1 MRLSPFLALLPV
13 VAAAARP
20 LLTTPELE
28 SRMLASID
36 RVQTLRYN
44 VAAQER
50 VEGKLLPMR
59 STVKLTPSPLRIYL
73 KNNKGAEVLYVTG
86 QNSNEALVYPGAFPY
101 VTLSLDPAGSLM
113 RRNQHHII
121 TQVGYGLIASLLRD
135 SEPAFLRSFRYAGD
149 STLAGRACYVLSSS
163 YPAFRYVTYRA
174 GAGETPA
181 SIAARM
187 HCGEYRILERNH
199 LDVGEKLKAGQTL
212 QVPNA
217 YGSRTVVL
225 IDERSYLPLAVA
237 VYDDR
242 GLYERYEFS
251 NTVVNQPIP
260 AAEFSKGFAG
270 YKF

>member
-1 MRLSPFLALLPV
+1 MKVPCLLLLP
-13 VAAAARP
+13 AAALAAHP

-28 SRMLASID
+28 SRMLAAID
-36 RVQTLRYN
+36 RVQTLRYT
-44 VAAQER
+44 VVAQER
-50 VEGKLLPMR
+50 VAGKLLPMR
-59 STVKLTPSPLRIYL
+59 SNVKLTPAPLRIYL
-73 KNNKGAEVLYVTG
+73 KNTKGAEVLYVAG

-113 RRNQHHII
+113 RRNQHHVI

-149 STLAGRACYVLSSS
+149 STVAGHAYHVLSSS
-163 YPAFRYVTYRA
+163 YPAFRYVAYRA
-174 GAGETPA
+174 GASENTA
-181 SIAARM
+181 SVATKL
-187 HCGEYRILERNH
+187 HCGEYRILERND
-199 LDVGEKLKAGQTL
+199 LDVSEKLKPGQVL
-212 QVPNA
+212 QVPTA

-225 IDERSYLPLAVA
+225 VDPRTYLPASVA

-260 AAEFSKGFAG
+260 AAEFTKEFTG